1 MFSLAGKK
9 ALVTGA
15 GSANGIGFAA
25 ARSLRELG
33 ADVLITSTTGRIQ
46 ERASEIGATAFVAD
60 LTVES
65 EVMAI
70 AGKIPR
76 LDILVNNAGMTSV
89 IEHIS

>member
-33 ADVLITSTTGRIQ
+33 ADVLITSTTARIQ
-46 ERASEIGATAFVAD
+46 ERASEIGAT
-60 LTVES
+60 
-65 EVMAI
+65 I
-70 AGKIPR
+70 CC
-76 LDILVNNAGMTSV
+76 
-89 IEHIS
+89 